1 MKKKEIATA
10 LGLSV
15 ALTVIGCGATNETAE
30 PIQAEE
36 TVTVEP
42 TEPEEVIE
50 TDTTA
55 PEISAKKDIKG
66 VDFGATIKPEDY
78 AEAKD
83 ENEVSLFF
91 VTESGDESELEIP
104 KDLDISVKE
113 INFTIV
119 AVDSEGNRSKE
130 ITVTIP
136 MVHSFS
142 AEIQEKEED
151 KTKYEL
157 DEFTCDA
164 CGLVYEES
172 ALDDVTGEDLYDT
185 ELDKYTIEDVEKKM
199 VTTQACNVRTGPSIE
214 FEKDG
219 SLGANEEV
227 KVTGYCEEEGW
238 YRIEKNGKEMFVSG
252 KFLQDTKV
260 NKPSGGN
267 NGGGNSGGNSG
278 GNYIP
283 GKDGSGET
291 TVDDGNGNCIYINC
305 ETIPGME
312 PDPEVPTEVW

>member
-15 ALTVIGCGATNETAE
+15 ALTVTGCGATNETVE
-30 PIQAEE
+30 PIQVEE
-36 TVTVEP
+36 SVTVEQ
-42 TEPEEVIE
+42 TEPEEVVE
-50 TDTTA
+50 ADTTA
-55 PEISAKKDIKG
+55 PEISAKNDIKG
-66 VDFGATIKPEDY
+66 VDLGATIKPEDY

-91 VTESGDESELEIP
+91 VTEAGDESELEIS

-113 INFTIV
+113 INFTVV
-119 AVDSEGNRSKE
+119 AIDSEGNRSKE

-136 MVHSFS
+136 IEHIFS
-142 AEIQEKEED
+142 AEILDKEEG

-157 DEFTCDA
+157 DEFTCDT

-219 SLGANEEV
+219 SLAFAEEV

-267 NGGGNSGGNSG
+267 NGGGNSGGNNG
-278 GNYIP
+278 GNYADP
-283 GKDGSGET
+283 SNPNVDYGSGCCEDT
-291 TVDDGNGNCIYINC
+291 GNGCY
-305 ETIPGME
+305 TDLTSIPI
-312 PDPEVPTEVW
+312 EVW

>member
-15 ALTVIGCGATNETAE
+15 ALAVTGCGANNEAAE
-30 PIQAEE
+30 PTQIEE
-36 TVTVEP
+36 NAVIEADET
-42 TEPEEVIE
+42 TETEEVIE
-50 TDTTA
+50 ADTTA
-55 PEISAKKDIKG
+55 PEISVKKDIKG

-91 VTESGDESELEIP
+91 VTDSGDEAELEIP

-142 AEIQEKEED
+142 AKIQDMEED

-157 DEFTCDA
+157 DEFTCDT
-164 CGLVYEES
+164 CGLVYDES
-172 ALDDVTGEDLYDT
+172 ALDDVAGEDLYDI
-185 ELDKYTIEDVEKKM
+185 ELDKYTIEDMEKKM

-214 FEKDG
+214 FEKTG
-219 SLGANEEV
+219 SLGAKEEV
-227 KVTGYCEEEGW
+227 KVTGYCEEENW
-238 YRIEKNGKEMFVSG
+238 YKIKKDDEEVYVSG
-252 KFLQDTKV
+252 KFLQDIKAK
-260 NKPSGGN
+260 KPSGGN
-267 NGGGNSGGNSG
+267 NGSENNGNNGG
-278 GNYIP
+278 
-283 GKDGSGET
+283 GET
-291 TVDDGNGNCIYINC
+291 IVDKGNGECIILGNCSDC
-305 ETIPGME
+305 GTWLDDIPVE
-312 PDPEVPTEVW
+312 IW

>member
-15 ALTVIGCGATNETAE
+15 ALAVTGCGASNE
-30 PIQAEE
+30 PVE
-36 TVTVEP
+36 TVQVEESTPTEIEEP
-42 TEPEEVIE
+42 TEPVEVIE
-50 TDTTA
+50 ADTTA
-55 PEISAKKDIKG
+55 PEVSVKKDIKG

-164 CGLVYEES
+164 CGLVYDES

-185 ELDKYTIEDVEKKM
+185 ELDKYTIEDMEKKM

-238 YRIEKNGKEMFVSG
+238 YRIEKSGKEMFVSG

-267 NGGGNSGGNSG
+267 NGGGNSGGSG
-278 GNYIP
+278 GNN
-283 GKDGSGET
+283 GGGD
-291 TVDDGNGNCIYINC
+291 TVVDKGNGECIYFDCDAGGDTNLGD
-305 ETIPGME
+305 IP
-312 PDPEVPTEVW
+312 VEVW

>member
-15 ALTVIGCGATNETAE
+15 ALAVTGCGATNEPVESVQIEE
-30 PIQAEE
+30 PA
-36 TVTVEP
+36 TVEP
-42 TEPEEVIE
+42 TEPEEAIE
-50 TDTTA
+50 ADTTA
-55 PEISAKKDIKG
+55 PDISAKKDIKG
-66 VDFGATIKPEDY
+66 VDFGSKIKPEDY

-164 CGLVYEES
+164 CGLVYDES

-185 ELDKYTIEDVEKKM
+185 ELDKYTIEDMEKKM

-267 NGGGNSGGNSG
+267 NGGSGGNNSSSG
-278 GNYIP
+278 GDSGNCGNPADIAA
-283 GKDGSGET
+283 GTQCLENVNCGET
-291 TVDDGNGNCIYINC
+291 NFDDI
-305 ETIPGME
+305 
-312 PDPEVPTEVW
+312 PTEIW

>member
-15 ALTVIGCGATNETAE
+15 ALTVTGCGATNETAE

-164 CGLVYEES
+164 CGLVYDES

-185 ELDKYTIEDVEKKM
+185 ELDKYTIEDMEKKM

-267 NGGGNSGGNSG
+267 NGGGNSGGGDTSG
-278 GNYIP
+278 NCGNPADIAA
-283 GKDGSGET
+283 GTQCSENVNCGET
-291 TVDDGNGNCIYINC
+291 NFDDI
-305 ETIPGME
+305 
-312 PDPEVPTEVW
+312 PTEVW

>member
-15 ALTVIGCGATNETAE
+15 ALAVTGCGVTNETAE
-30 PIQAEE
+30 TIKIEE
-36 TVTVEP
+36 ATPAATE
-42 TEPEEVIE
+42 EPEEIIE
-50 TDTTA
+50 ADTIA
-55 PEISAKKDIKG
+55 PEITLKKNIKG
-66 VDFGATIKPEDY
+66 VDLGAKIKAEDY

-136 MVHSFS
+136 IVHTFS
-142 AEIQEKEED
+142 VEILDNEED
-151 KTKYEL
+151 KSKYEL
-157 DEFTCDA
+157 DEFTCDT
-164 CGLVYEES
+164 CGLVYDES

-185 ELDKYTIEDVEKKM
+185 ELDKYIIEDIEKKM

-214 FEKDG
+214 FEKAG

-227 KVTGYCEEEGW
+227 DITGYCEEENW
-238 YRIEKNGKEMFVSG
+238 YRIKKDEDEVYVSG
-252 KFLQDTKV
+252 KFIQNKKAAQDKKV
-260 NKPSGGN
+260 SKSSGGN
-267 NGGGNSGGNSG
+267 NSGGN
-278 GNYIP
+278 N
-283 GKDGSGET
+283 ENN
-291 TVDDGNGNCIYINC
+291 VGNGGGDIIVDKGNGECIYFNC
-305 ETIPGME
+305 DAGGDTDLGAIP
-312 PDPEVPTEVW
+312 VEVW